1 MSSVPIGYLL
11 PALLLTWVVFYVV
24 APKGWPRFP
33 RFLGFYFIVINELPF
48 LALIWLA
55 GSTWLAWSQGDLY
68 SPVGWV
74 AFGLCIV
81 IRAESVI
88 NGVEAFVAWVQANQ
102 KALSERQ

>member
-48 LALIWLA
+48 LSFIWLA
-55 GSTWLAWSQGDLY
+55 DRR
-68 SPVGWV
+68 GWHGV
-74 AFGLCIV
+74 RETCIP
-81 IRAESVI
+81 
-88 NGVEAFVAWVQANQ
+88 
-102 KALSERQ
+102 LSAG